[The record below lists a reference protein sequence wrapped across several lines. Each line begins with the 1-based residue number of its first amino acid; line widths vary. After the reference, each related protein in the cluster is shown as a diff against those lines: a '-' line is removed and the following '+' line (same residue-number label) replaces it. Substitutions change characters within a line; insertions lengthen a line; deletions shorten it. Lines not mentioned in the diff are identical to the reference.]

1 MDEADR
7 LRGVPMP
14 RTLEAHAIAEGKRL
28 VRAWFT
34 AWNRADSPAL
44 LELLHVPNVRLRGAR
59 VLVSASEAD
68 AAQTPD
74 FRAMASVEG
83 WHASVLEA
91 LEVHQWSEDKVHGV
105 VALSR
110 RTADG
115 HRYATGQAVY
125 VVTRKA
131 GRWAIQLTSGTL
143 TPVGPDVGTDAGAI
157 GQPRRALED
166 WIAGEDRAPHL
177 HRMVHYPFVEL
188 TGPTMRVHRSAA
200 ELRRARQPVA
210 WHHSALHR
218 VTVREHSPQKV
229 TLEVDIARFDAA
241 GAQVGCE
248 GALAIITERVGR
260 WAPQMVSTF

>member
-1 MDEADR
+1 
-7 LRGVPMP
+7 MP

-34 AWNRADSPAL
+34 AWNRADGPAL
-44 LELLHVPNVRLRGAR
+44 LKLLHVPNVRLPGAR
-59 VLVSASEAD
+59 LLVSDTEAD

-74 FRAMASVEG
+74 FRAMASGEG
-83 WHASVLEA
+83 WHASLLDG

-110 RTADG
+110 CTADG
-115 HRYATGQAVY
+115 QRYATGQAVY
-125 VVTRKA
+125 VVTRNA

-143 TPVGPDVGTDAGAI
+143 TPVAPDRGADAGAI
-157 GQPRRALED
+157 EPARRALED

-177 HRMVHYPFVEL
+177 HRLVHLPFVEL
-188 TGPTMRVHRSAA
+188 SGATMRVHRSVA
-200 ELRRARQPVA
+200 ELRRGRRPAA

-248 GALAIITERVGR
+248 GALAIVTERVGR
-260 WAPQMVSTF
+260 WAPQMLSTF